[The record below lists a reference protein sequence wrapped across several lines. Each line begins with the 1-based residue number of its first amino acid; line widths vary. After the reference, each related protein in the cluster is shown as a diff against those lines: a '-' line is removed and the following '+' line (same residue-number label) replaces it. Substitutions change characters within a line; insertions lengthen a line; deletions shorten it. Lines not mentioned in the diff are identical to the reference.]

1 MEHNSHSLKP
11 VILCVL
17 CASVAS
23 FSFLSSCSHITLGP
37 CWEAKEL
44 RKAVDTKTGIEK
56 DVAEGKAQAKEQEC
70 QRFNE
75 QQDQKI
81 RDSMKK

>member
-1 MEHNSHSLKP
+1 MKNRTSSSIH
-11 VILCVL
+11 IYLCVSAMNL
-17 CASVAS
+17 FL
-23 FSFLSSCSHITLGP
+23 FSGCSHITLGP

-44 RKAVDTKTGIEK
+44 RKAVETKTGIEK